1 MVEQVYSSA
10 LQQDRYGGTGVLT
23 STAAGQVWNRCTHQN
38 FSRTGMEQVYSP
50 ALQEDRYDETD
61 VLTRTAGG
69 QI

>member
-1 MVEQVYSSA
+1 MVEQVYSPA
-10 LQQDRYGGTGVLT
+10 LQQDRYGTGVLT
-23 STAAGQVWNRCTHQN
+23 RTSAGQVWNRCTHQHC
-38 FSRTGMEQVYSP
+38 SRTGMEQVYSP